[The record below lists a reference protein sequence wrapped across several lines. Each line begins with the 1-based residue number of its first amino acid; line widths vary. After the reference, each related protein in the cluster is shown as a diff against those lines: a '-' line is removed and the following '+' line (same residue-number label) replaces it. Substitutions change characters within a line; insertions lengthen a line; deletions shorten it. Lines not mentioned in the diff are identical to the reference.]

1 MEKAY
6 IDRINVYAFK
16 SYGER
21 KLTIPLGEG
30 FTAIVGPNGSGK
42 SNIGDAIIFALGLAT
57 AKSMRAMKLS
67 DLIFSSKGKSAEYAE
82 VEVVFKNLGAFPL
95 NDEEVAIYRKVEH
108 NGRSIYKIN
117 GRVVKQYEVEELLSY
132 AGIPKQAYNIVTQG
146 DIFRFIKMTPS
157 ERRDILSDIAGIT
170 EYEERKQKALNDL
183 SQTEE
188 KLNAAKLVLK
198 EVKHTLHRLEKEKEN
213 AEKAAQV
220 EEKIKIIKDKINAV
234 KLYTLEKNKEQSLNQ
249 LNQIE
254 NKLKTLQKEK
264 ELNTQKQKE
273 LFTQIKQLEDQLTQ
287 IQESLLPI
295 KEKEGAI
302 TAQISSLNEKKKEL
316 ENTITNLQENLKEL
330 QKEKDEKIKEILS
343 LENQIKQLTQDLPQ
357 IQKELEEAEKNLE
370 EKNKKLHQIEIGGQK
385 AKLDLGKIENEEKH
399 IQEKLSKLEKEK
411 LEKEFQLKKLEETYS
426 QYSRTIQE
434 HTQELEK
441 LKEAQKN
448 IGSYTDSYQKKL
460 NMIKS
465 EITRLKVRKETL
477 EKRLKTIRDKKE
489 EIFKKLAQVL
499 ASLSQIREDKAVS
512 LLKEI
517 PGVYGQVADLIGLK
531 DPDVQIAVETAGG
544 GRLKHIIVEDDKVAQ
559 ECIKVLKQ
567 HKAGRATFIPL
578 NKIRIQN
585 LPMLPRFRGIKGYV
599 LDFVEYDPRIEKAIK
614 FVFGDTILVED
625 FDTARTVGIGTFRMV
640 TLEGELFEKS
650 GIISGGSEKQAG
662 SLLGRGT
669 LENEKEKL
677 EKEDD
682 LLKKEEE
689 AIEEEIQKIQKTL
702 IDKEKEIYKLQTEE
716 QNITH
721 RRKEINENI
730 LSISNKINMLENELV
745 NIKKKQFEVENQL
758 ENINKEIAQLQNQL
772 NTVKQEKQK
781 ILQKMESEGLHQLRK
796 EWEDATNLVYKL
808 REKKISLENQ
818 IETLKE
824 KVENNLKVRIFQI
837 ENEKMKIEDQIKQ
850 KQAQIKE
857 IIEKI
862 QKLSKE
868 VSDLWKGLKDKEK
881 ERDHL
886 INQIEQIRDQIK
898 SLRKKEDYYTR
909 EITYLLEEKGKLEQK
924 IEDINLSIEE
934 LLTQYSG
941 KPEEGDLVSLEK
953 ELKELEEIRKNIGAV
968 NQRALEDY
976 KETLER
982 YNDLNQK
989 VNTLLEEKKSIE
1001 ELIQQLEDK
1010 KIKAFMEV
1018 YEEINKNL
1026 GKIFKRLS
1034 PGGKAYLELENPE
1047 NPLEAGV
1054 FLKAKPRGKDV
1065 KRLEIMSGGEK
1076 TLTALA
1082 FLFAVQQYRPA
1093 PFYYFDEVD
1102 AHLDDANARKIAELM
1117 KELSKEAQFIV
1128 VTLRD
1133 TMAGFADRLIGV
1145 TAREGISS
1153 IYTLDI
1159 SQLRS
1164 QDLITA
1170 DVK

>member
-16 SYGER
+16 SYGEKR
-21 KLTIPLGEG
+21 LTIPLGDG

-67 DLIFSSKGKSAEYAE
+67 DLIFSSKGKTAEYTE

-95 NDEEVAIYRKVEH
+95 NDEEVSIYRKVEH

-117 GRVVKQYEVEELLSY
+117 GRVVKQYEIEELLSY

-170 EYEERKQKALNDL
+170 EYEEKKQKALKGL
-183 SQTEE
+183 EETQE

-198 EVKHTLHRLEKEKEN
+198 EVKHNLQRLEEEKEN
-213 AEKAAQV
+213 AEKASQI
-220 EEKIKIIKDKINAV
+220 EEKIAYTKQKINAV
-234 KLYTLEKNKEQSLNQ
+234 KLYTLEKAKEESLNR

-254 NKLKTLQKEK
+254 NKIKSLEQEK
-264 ELNTQKQKE
+264 NINADRQKE
-273 LFTQIKQLEDQLTQ
+273 LFILIKQLEDSLNQ

-316 ENTITNLQENLKEL
+316 EDSINQLQETINHY
-330 QKEKDEKIKEILS
+330 QKEKDEKIKQIIS
-343 LENQIKQLTQDLPQ
+343 LENQIEQLTKDLPQ
-357 IQKELEEAEKNLE
+357 IQKQLEEAEEALE

-385 AKLDLGKIENEEKH
+385 AKIDLGEIEKEEKQLQH
-399 IQEKLSKLEKEK
+399 TLSKLEKEK
-411 LEKEFQLKKLEETYS
+411 LQLEFQLKKLQETYS
-426 QYSRTIQE
+426 QYQKTIEEQ
-434 HTQELEK
+434 TQELEK
-441 LKEAQKN
+441 LKETQKN
-448 IGSYTDSYQKKL
+448 IGSYTNTYEKKL
-460 NMIKS
+460 NTIKS

-477 EKRLKTIRDKKE
+477 ENRLKTIRAKKE
-489 EIFKKLAQVL
+489 EIFKRLAQVL
-499 ASLSQIREDKAVS
+499 ASLSQIREDRS
-512 LLKEI
+512 ISILKHI

-531 DPDVQIAVETAGG
+531 DPALSTAVETAGG
-544 GRLKHIIVEDDKVAQ
+544 GRLKHIVVEDDKVAQ
-559 ECIKVLKQ
+559 ECIQELKKN
-567 HKAGRATFIPL
+567 KAGRATFIPL
-578 NKIRIQN
+578 NKIKTQN
-585 LPMLPRFRGIKGYV
+585 LPMLPRYRGIKGYI
-599 LDFVEYDPRIEKAIK
+599 LDFVEYDSKVEKAIR
-614 FVFGDTILVED
+614 FVFGDTLLVED
-625 FDTARTVGIGTFRMV
+625 FDTARAVGIGTFRMV
-640 TLEGELFEKS
+640 TPKGELFEKS
-650 GIISGGSEKQAG
+650 GTISGGSQKQAG
-662 SLLGRGT
+662 TLLGRGT

-677 EKEDD
+677 EAEDD
-682 LLKKEEE
+682 RLKKEEE
-689 AIEEEIQKIQKTL
+689 AIEQELKNIQRNLVEK
-702 IDKEKEIYKLQTEE
+702 DKEIYKLQTEE
-716 QNITH
+716 HSISQ
-721 RRKEINENI
+721 RRKQLNESI

-745 NIKKKQFEVENQL
+745 NIKKKQFEEENKID
-758 ENINKEIAQLQNQL
+758 EINKQLTKIQSQL
-772 NTVKQEKQK
+772 NLVKEEKQK
-781 ILQKMESEGLHQLRK
+781 ILNKMESEGLHQLRK

-818 IETLKE
+818 IENLKD

-837 ENEKMKIEDQIKQ
+837 ESEKLKIEDQIKHK
-850 KQAQIKE
+850 KQEVQQITQ
-857 IIEKI
+857 KI
-862 QKLSKE
+862 QQLSKE
-868 VSDLWKGLKDKEK
+868 VSNLWKGLKDKEK
-881 ERDHL
+881 ERDSL
-886 INQIEQIRDQIK
+886 INQIEDIRDQLK
-898 SLRKKEDYYTR
+898 SLRKKEDYYTK
-909 EITYLLEEKGKLEQK
+909 EITHLLEEKGKLEQK

-934 LLTQYSG
+934 LTLEYTGEAQ
-941 KPEEGDLVSLEK
+941 EGDLDVLER
-953 ELKELEEIRKNIGAV
+953 ELKKLEEIRKNIGAV

-976 KETLER
+976 KETLKR
-982 YNDLNQK
+982 YEDLNQK
-989 VNTLLEEKKSIE
+989 VNTLLDEKKSIE

-1010 KIKAFMEV
+1010 KFKAFMEV
-1018 YEEINKNL
+1018 YQEINKNL
-1026 GKIFKRLS
+1026 GKIFRRLS
-1034 PGGKAYLELENPE
+1034 PGGKAYLELEAPE

-1054 FLKAKPRGKDV
+1054 FLKARPRGKDV

-1133 TMAGFADRLIGV
+1133 TMASFADRLIGV
-1145 TAREGISS
+1145 TATEGISN

-1159 SQLRS
+1159 SKLHS
-1164 QDLITA
+1164 GELIPT
-1170 DVK
+1170 